1 MLSIW
6 YYGHTR
12 IYNFTK
18 KLISSSV
25 MKYLSGPSESMLE
38 YKR

>member
-1 MLSIW
+1 MLW
-6 YYGHTR
+6 THP
-12 IYNFTK
+12 NLQLHK